1 MYHHVGNDILQGFE
15 PRFEPKAGAWLFKT
29 GCPAASS
36 TGCIMPY
43 EERPLMCRIFPWVAI
58 PVYQDDYSVLPK
70 LFLAAARCPQWK
82 AFGDNYDVIRQE
94 FENGCEES

>member
-1 MYHHVGNDILQGFE
+1 MSRVVGNDILLRFE
-15 PRFEPKAGAWLFKT
+15 PRWEPRAGAWLFKT
-29 GCPAASS
+29 GCPAASD
-36 TGCIMPY
+36 TGCVMPY

-58 PVYQDDYSVLPK
+58 PVYHDDYSVQPK

-94 FENGCEES
+94 FENGCKES